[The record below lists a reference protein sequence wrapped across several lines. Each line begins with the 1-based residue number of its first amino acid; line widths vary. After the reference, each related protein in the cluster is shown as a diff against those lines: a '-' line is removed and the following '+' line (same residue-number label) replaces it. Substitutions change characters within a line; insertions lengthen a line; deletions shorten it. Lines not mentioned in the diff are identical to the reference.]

1 MMMSNNLASAL
12 KSIFSEL
19 GYNPV
24 TSCPKNE
31 KEWNDSSLLL
41 KCNDTHKYHCSPYLT
56 NYKVYQLYEF
66 CYRSINVSKGKYF
79 NSFFSK

>member
-1 MMMSNNLASAL
+1 MMSNNLSSVL
-12 KSIFSEL
+12 KSNFSEL

-31 KEWNDSSLLL
+31 KEWTDSSVLL
-41 KCNDTHKYHCSPYLT
+41 KCNDTHTYHCSPHL
-56 NYKVYQLYEF
+56 NIDNVYQLYEF
-66 CYRSINVSKGKYF
+66 CYRSINVRKGKYF